1 MVARAPFGMASHA
14 GRIRCNFNHGRPG
27 VGLLWGGDRPR
38 RLPTGNGYRGFMT
51 RPIRLPD
58 GVAAPQIETVLGVL
72 WWIAGALAL
81 SGGSGTV
88 LMAAGLGVTGGLWT
102 LVRRRHGSGLSLGPA
117 RRARLVRQAVVAGAL
132 ALAALVGVGMTSW
145 SELAVPL
152 ASALVAIVLFSL
164 STIIGSR
171 SFVLVGGLVLVL
183 SAVGAVVALGT
194 MGSTASQGLVGF
206 GGALVFW
213 VAGALRAGLVS
224 PAVLRSL
231 RLPQLS
237 TVLRRRTGREP
248 APDDDRTGYAPAA
261 ALRPAPPAAGS
272 AAARPAAG
280 AASVGPAV
288 VHRPAGPLRVPPAA
302 GPAPA
307 PAAAGPAPAAAGPAP
322 APRRPGSP
330 PPVSQR
336 RATPRPRPVP
346 PSRGGRPP
354 VPARTAGD
362 PFGPTVRA
370 HGPARADGQGPTE
383 PVRAPGAPPR

>member
-1 MVARAPFGMASHA
+1 
-14 GRIRCNFNHGRPG
+14 
-27 VGLLWGGDRPR
+27 
-38 RLPTGNGYRGFMT
+38 MT

-88 LMAAGLGVTGGLWT
+88 LMAAGLGVAGGLWT

-261 ALRPAPPAAGS
+261 VLRPAPPVAGS

-280 AASVGPAV
+280 AVPSASEGPAAV
-288 VHRPAGPLRVPPAA
+288 RRPAGPVPVSPATGHA
-302 GPAPA
+302 PAPA
-307 PAAAGPAPAAAGPAP
+307 PAAAGPASAPAAAGPAP
-322 APRRPGSP
+322 APRQPGPP
-330 PPVSQR
+330 PPVSLR
-336 RATPRPRPVP
+336 RATPRPGPVP
-346 PSRGGRPP
+346 PSRGGRPAA
-354 VPARTAGD
+354 PARTAGD